1 MAVEQLAARI
11 SRNPQSP
18 LFARFAE
25 EQLRAR
31 KVDQAL
37 LVCEKGIQLFPQYT
51 TAHIVAA
58 LCYLEK
64 SEFQSALRHLELAI
78 NRLPDN
84 RVLLKLR
91 DDWLER
97 SKAQQG
103 KQPQKPDG
111 SRPTEVAGKPVAA
124 EGIAP
129 ETDTSSRSRGVSS
142 DERSLEEAPIV
153 SVTLAEIYVMQGAY
167 EAAIAMYRRL
177 QQQKPQRAK
186 QFEEKIRELKEKIRQ
201 RS

>member
-1 MAVEQLAARI
+1 MAIEQLAARM

-18 LFARFAE
+18 LFARLAE
-25 EQLRAR
+25 EHLRAR
-31 KVDQAL
+31 KVDEAL
-37 LVCEKGIQLFPQYT
+37 RVCEKGIQLFPQYT
-51 TAHIVAA
+51 TAHVVAA
-58 LCYLEK
+58 LCFVEK
-64 SEFQSALRHLELAI
+64 SEFQSALRHLELALS
-78 NRLPDN
+78 RLPDN

-97 SKAQQG
+97 SKVQQG

-111 SRPTEVAGKPVAA
+111 PRPTELAGKPVAV
-124 EGIAP
+124 ERTAP
-129 ETDTSSRSRGVSS
+129 ETDTPRHSPEVSS

-153 SVTLAEIYVMQGAY
+153 SVTLAEIYSTQGAY

-186 QFEEKIRELKEKIRQ
+186 QFEAKILELQQKLRQ
-201 RS
+201 RT